1 MEPSSTSSPSKKL
14 LITDLKPKSVP
25 SSASSFSATSTPPV
39 PEKRTRDQPNMSDCH
54 CCGRRINQSN
64 PKDRLQPIDSVWRI
78 VLLCRKC
85 CRSVSS
91 GQTCPYCFLAT
102 GNSGDLCTCRA
113 CQRKIHND
121 CVRDYGKCTPW
132 CYLGAGFEGFRVCVD
147 CWVPGLLK
155 NSILVLGSENMGGLK
170 EKDEGKDVLENSEQ
184 NGKCEVEEIKKVVK
198 GKDQVLRR
206 GTGTI
211 DEDGLVYGASNLLGK
226 NHRDSLKAGSSNCS
240 GESEADDTELAIQLH
255 RVMNSSPRIL
265 RGIPLGSSN
274 DVDASNTRNWKG
286 LSYKRSGLGKR
297 CSRDQKLNSC
307 ADSAVND
314 SNAGLTGL
322 SQGLIPYR
330 RDKKRRI
337 WSTENENTEIYASIS
352 SQQPALKNLRSDE
365 AGVACLDDAG
375 IESSDEAGV
384 GCSLTSGADTSE
396 DPSCDNIGWTS
407 SRADDGR
414 IGKDLVTYM
423 RTRFGKKVFQM
434 NGLIDVNGDSI
445 PCGNCGSPFEAA
457 CCQYDSANLNTIK
470 SKTEEILPSGS
481 SDTAQDR
488 YNLKYVKRIPGT
500 KLDLSFLRYGI
511 DRYLFKYAKRVKSSN
526 YSSNSE
532 AKPHSNA
539 FLDKIG
545 ISATRLTSN
554 CSAESRALSDLLYR

>member
-1 MEPSSTSSPSKKL
+1 M
-14 LITDLKPKSVP
+14 VN
-25 SSASSFSATSTPPV
+25 AA
-39 PEKRTRDQPNMSDCH
+39 
-54 CCGRRINQSN
+54 
-64 PKDRLQPIDSVWRI
+64 
-78 VLLCRKC
+78 
-85 CRSVSS
+85 
-91 GQTCPYCFLAT
+91 
-102 GNSGDLCTCRA
+102 
-113 CQRKIHND
+113 
-121 CVRDYGKCTPW
+121 
-132 CYLGAGFEGFRVCVD
+132 LGVIWAGFRVCVD
-147 CWVPGLLK
+147 CWVPELLK
-155 NSILVLGSENMGGLK
+155 NSIQVLGSENMGGLK
-170 EKDEGKDVLENSEQ
+170 EKGEGKDVLENSEE
-184 NGKCEVEEIKKVVK
+184 NGKCEVEKIK
-198 GKDQVLRR
+198 KDQVTSM
-206 GTGTI
+206 GNGTI
-211 DEDGLVYGASNLLGK
+211 DEDGLVDGTSNLHGK
-226 NHRDSLKAGSSNCS
+226 NHRDSLKAGSSDSS
-240 GESEADDTELAIQLH
+240 GESEADDAELAIQLH

-286 LSYKRSGLGKR
+286 LSYKRSDLGKR
-297 CSRDQKLNSC
+297 CSGDQKLNSC

-322 SQGLIPYR
+322 TQGLIPYR

-337 WSTENENTEIYASIS
+337 WSTENENTEISASIS
-352 SQQPALKNLRSDE
+352 SQQPALKNLHSDE

-407 SRADDGR
+407 SCADDGR

-434 NGLIDVNGDSI
+434 NGRIDVNGDSS

-470 SKTEEILPSGS
+470 SKTEEILPSGT
-481 SDTAQDR
+481 SDTAPDR
-488 YNLKYVKRIPGT
+488 FNLKYVKRIPGT
-500 KLDLSFLRYGI
+500 KVNSSFLRYGI

-526 YSSNSE
+526 YSSKSE

-545 ISATRLTSN
+545 ISATRLTTN
-554 CSAESRALSDLLYR
+554 CSAESSTLSDLLYH